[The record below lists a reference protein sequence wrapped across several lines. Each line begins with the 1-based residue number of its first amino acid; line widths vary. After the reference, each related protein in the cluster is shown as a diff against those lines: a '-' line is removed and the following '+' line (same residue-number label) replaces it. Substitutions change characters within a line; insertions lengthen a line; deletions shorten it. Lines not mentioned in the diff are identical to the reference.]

1 MAEGRGAEDAKR
13 SRCVSFFSFFGR
25 CAAGREPSFPDEKSS
40 GAGGGRT
47 SDENQDLGTNRANV
61 VTNKGSTR
69 NHVIAPSNPP
79 PISSGPPHQ
88 PGRPA
93 LFLSLIHAYHQLLRR
108 IHQNNQHR
116 NSLSRS
122 LHQYFS
128 TKFVFRLYLQQLAFA
143 QAKLGLRFFPR

>member
-1 MAEGRGAEDAKR
+1 MH
-13 SRCVSFFSFFGR
+13 VFLLFFGR

-69 NHVIAPSNPP
+69 NHVIAPRILLPFPVVHLINQGALPCSCLLSM
-79 PISSGPPHQ
+79 PITNSSDAFIKITNTGTP
-88 PGRPA
+88 
-93 LFLSLIHAYHQLLRR
+93 SLAHCI
-108 IHQNNQHR
+108 N
-116 NSLSRS
+116 
-122 LHQYFS
+122 QYFS